1 MTIEN
6 ALYKIGITHGDV
18 NGISYEVIM
27 KALQDTKM
35 LELCTPI
42 VYGLSKATSFHRK
55 AIEMTDFNFQFIKAA
70 NQAALKRPNLINLSD
85 TEVKIEFGAVSK
97 EAGNMAEKALDAA
110 CKDLKANSIDA
121 IVTAPINKQSIQ
133 SPTFH
138 FNGHTEY
145 FTHHFKAQESMML
158 MVTDRLKVGFVTN
171 HLSIEQVAKE
181 LTREL
186 ILKKL
191 RILHKS
197 LVQDFACTNPKIAV
211 LSLNP
216 HAGDGNLLGREES
229 DKIIPA
235 INQAYEE
242 RINAVGPFPADG
254 FFGSGKQDKFD
265 AVLAI
270 YHDQGML
277 PFKLLSQGEGV
288 NYTAGLPIVRT
299 SPAHGTA
306 FDIAGKNLS
315 SGQSMRNA
323 IYLAIDI
330 LRNRR
335 NIQEY
340 TPESKK

>member
-1 MTIEN
+1 MTTEN

-18 NGISYEVIM
+18 NGISYEVII
-27 KALQDTKM
+27 KALQDNKI

-42 VYGLSKATSFHRK
+42 VYGLSKVASFHRK
-55 AIEMTDFNFQFIKAA
+55 AIELNEFSFQFIKSV
-70 NQAALKRPNLINLSD
+70 NQATLKKPNLLNIAD
-85 TEVKIEFGAVSK
+85 KEVKIELGTVSQ
-97 EAGNMAEKALDAA
+97 EAGSMSELALDIA
-110 CKDLKANSIDA
+110 CKDLKANAIDA

-133 SPTFH
+133 SPTFN

-145 FTHHFKAQESMML
+145 FTHHFKAPESMML

-171 HLSIEQVAKE
+171 HLSIEQVAKV
-181 LTREL
+181 LTKEL

-191 RILHKS
+191 RILHQS
-197 LVQDFACTNPKIAV
+197 LVTDFACTNPKIAV

-229 DKIIPA
+229 EKIIPA

-242 RINAVGPFPADG
+242 KINAVGPFPADG
-254 FFGSGKQDKFD
+254 FFGAGKYNQFD

-340 TPESKK
+340 TPASKK